1 MALRD
6 HRRKTVCMGGRE
18 QPCYKIAY
26 FRDVLSRIAFW
37 EAQQAC
43 EMDGGSLLS
52 IESAAEQRNIEHLL
66 QELRTGASGS
76 SGSGGG
82 IADGD
87 FWIGLT
93 RAEPEEQN
101 LPEQTNSFPP
111 CPDLY
116 SWTDGSVSSF
126 RNWYFDEPSC
136 GGEACVVM
144 YHQPTALPGL
154 GGAYIYQWNDD
165 RCNMKHNFIC
175 KYDPESHLVKEHSDQ
190 PVVHEKEPTFETEPD
205 RQPGGTEE
213 SSTHV
218 VMAGSSAFEFNELFL
233 VSVLDH
239 LYICLFGT
247 FLCSSEREKGAQ
259 ELQSK
264 TKSLWSYINSQP
276 EKFTNPFFV
285 DQEHHVLYPLASSRH
300 LELWTGYYAR
310 WNPRIRAQ
318 MPVQQSL
325 KELLQRKV
333 EALQKEASLCERA
346 FPPPHQGS
354 APLRTAPTC
363 T

>member
-1 MALRD
+1 MSNIRTIRRRAL
-6 HRRKTVCMGGRE
+6 M
-18 QPCYKIAY
+18 
-26 FRDVLSRIAFW
+26 VLSRLIVLQEW
-37 EAQQAC
+37 DLVLMEGPPVGPGS
-43 EMDGGSLLS
+43 DGGAPGQSCV
-52 IESAAEQRNIEHLL
+52 
-66 QELRTGASGS
+66 
-76 SGSGGG
+76 SGGETV
-82 IADGD
+82 
-87 FWIGLT
+87 FFV
-93 RAEPEEQN
+93 PQ
-101 LPEQTNSFPP
+101 FP
-111 CPDLY
+111 
-116 SWTDGSVSSF
+116 
-126 RNWYFDEPSC
+126 
-136 GGEACVVM
+136 A
-144 YHQPTALPGL
+144 
-154 GGAYIYQWNDD
+154 
-165 RCNMKHNFIC
+165 
-175 KYDPESHLVKEHSDQ
+175 
-190 PVVHEKEPTFETEPD
+190 
-205 RQPGGTEE
+205 
-213 SSTHV
+213 
-218 VMAGSSAFEFNELFL
+218 AFEFNELFL

-276 EKFTNPFFV
+276 EEFTNPFFV

-346 FPPPHQGS
+346 PPPPHQGS

>member
-1 MALRD
+1 MSF
-6 HRRKTVCMGGRE
+6 GG
-18 QPCYKIAY
+18 QSC
-26 FRDVLSRIAFW
+26 V
-37 EAQQAC
+37 
-43 EMDGGSLLS
+43 
-52 IESAAEQRNIEHLL
+52 
-66 QELRTGASGS
+66 
-76 SGSGGG
+76 SGGETV
-82 IADGD
+82 
-87 FWIGLT
+87 FFV
-93 RAEPEEQN
+93 PQ
-101 LPEQTNSFPP
+101 FP
-111 CPDLY
+111 
-116 SWTDGSVSSF
+116 
-126 RNWYFDEPSC
+126 
-136 GGEACVVM
+136 A
-144 YHQPTALPGL
+144 
-154 GGAYIYQWNDD
+154 
-165 RCNMKHNFIC
+165 
-175 KYDPESHLVKEHSDQ
+175 
-190 PVVHEKEPTFETEPD
+190 
-205 RQPGGTEE
+205 
-213 SSTHV
+213 
-218 VMAGSSAFEFNELFL
+218 AFEFNELFL

-276 EKFTNPFFV
+276 EEFTNPFFV

-310 WNPRIRAQ
+310 WNPALGPRVHPPHRR

-346 FPPPHQGS
+346 SPPPHQGS

>member
-1 MALRD
+1 MEGPP
-6 HRRKTVCMGGRE
+6 VGPG
-18 QPCYKIAY
+18 
-26 FRDVLSRIAFW
+26 S
-37 EAQQAC
+37 
-43 EMDGGSLLS
+43 DGG
-52 IESAAEQRNIEHLL
+52 A
-66 QELRTGASGS
+66 
-76 SGSGGG
+76 
-82 IADGD
+82 
-87 FWIGLT
+87 
-93 RAEPEEQN
+93 P
-101 LPEQTNSFPP
+101 
-111 CPDLY
+111 
-116 SWTDGSVSSF
+116 
-126 RNWYFDEPSC
+126 
-136 GGEACVVM
+136 
-144 YHQPTALPGL
+144 
-154 GGAYIYQWNDD
+154 
-165 RCNMKHNFIC
+165 
-175 KYDPESHLVKEHSDQ
+175 
-190 PVVHEKEPTFETEPD
+190 
-205 RQPGGTEE
+205 
-213 SSTHV
+213 
-218 VMAGSSAFEFNELFL
+218 AFEFNELFL

-276 EKFTNPFFV
+276 EEFTNPFFV

-325 KELLQRKV
+325 KELLELQRKV

>member
-1 MALRD
+1 MSNIRTIRRRALMVPGAAKARWD
-6 HRRKTVCMGGRE
+6 L
-18 QPCYKIAY
+18 
-26 FRDVLSRIAFW
+26 VLMEGPPVGPGS
-37 EAQQAC
+37 
-43 EMDGGSLLS
+43 DGGAPGQSCV
-52 IESAAEQRNIEHLL
+52 
-66 QELRTGASGS
+66 
-76 SGSGGG
+76 SGGETV
-82 IADGD
+82 
-87 FWIGLT
+87 FFV
-93 RAEPEEQN
+93 PQ
-101 LPEQTNSFPP
+101 FP
-111 CPDLY
+111 
-116 SWTDGSVSSF
+116 
-126 RNWYFDEPSC
+126 
-136 GGEACVVM
+136 A
-144 YHQPTALPGL
+144 
-154 GGAYIYQWNDD
+154 
-165 RCNMKHNFIC
+165 
-175 KYDPESHLVKEHSDQ
+175 
-190 PVVHEKEPTFETEPD
+190 
-205 RQPGGTEE
+205 
-213 SSTHV
+213 
-218 VMAGSSAFEFNELFL
+218 AFQFNELFL

-239 LYICLFGT
+239 LYIRLFGT

-276 EKFTNPFFV
+276 EEFTNPFFV

-346 FPPPHQGS
+346 SPPPHQGS

>member
-1 MALRD
+1 MWDL
-6 HRRKTVCMGGRE
+6 
-18 QPCYKIAY
+18 
-26 FRDVLSRIAFW
+26 VLMEGPPVGPGS
-37 EAQQAC
+37 
-43 EMDGGSLLS
+43 DGGAPGQSCV
-52 IESAAEQRNIEHLL
+52 
-66 QELRTGASGS
+66 
-76 SGSGGG
+76 SGGETV
-82 IADGD
+82 
-87 FWIGLT
+87 FFV
-93 RAEPEEQN
+93 PQ
-101 LPEQTNSFPP
+101 FP
-111 CPDLY
+111 
-116 SWTDGSVSSF
+116 
-126 RNWYFDEPSC
+126 
-136 GGEACVVM
+136 A
-144 YHQPTALPGL
+144 
-154 GGAYIYQWNDD
+154 
-165 RCNMKHNFIC
+165 
-175 KYDPESHLVKEHSDQ
+175 
-190 PVVHEKEPTFETEPD
+190 
-205 RQPGGTEE
+205 
-213 SSTHV
+213 
-218 VMAGSSAFEFNELFL
+218 AFEFNELFL

-276 EKFTNPFFV
+276 EEFTNPFFV

-300 LELWTGYYAR
+300 LELWTGYYSR

-346 FPPPHQGS
+346 SPPPHQGS

>member
-1 MALRD
+1 MSF
-6 HRRKTVCMGGRE
+6 GG
-18 QPCYKIAY
+18 QSC
-26 FRDVLSRIAFW
+26 V
-37 EAQQAC
+37 
-43 EMDGGSLLS
+43 
-52 IESAAEQRNIEHLL
+52 
-66 QELRTGASGS
+66 
-76 SGSGGG
+76 SGGETV
-82 IADGD
+82 
-87 FWIGLT
+87 FFV
-93 RAEPEEQN
+93 PQ
-101 LPEQTNSFPP
+101 FP
-111 CPDLY
+111 
-116 SWTDGSVSSF
+116 
-126 RNWYFDEPSC
+126 
-136 GGEACVVM
+136 A
-144 YHQPTALPGL
+144 
-154 GGAYIYQWNDD
+154 
-165 RCNMKHNFIC
+165 
-175 KYDPESHLVKEHSDQ
+175 
-190 PVVHEKEPTFETEPD
+190 
-205 RQPGGTEE
+205 
-213 SSTHV
+213 
-218 VMAGSSAFEFNELFL
+218 AFEFNELFL

-276 EKFTNPFFV
+276 EEFTNPFFV

-318 MPVQQSL
+318 SL

-346 FPPPHQGS
+346 SPPPHQGS